1 METAQ
6 MVLIFVLAA
15 AIALALFFIAMRMIA
30 SAPVPQIWVD
40 EYNTVRLQNAAI
52 VAVRSNGPMDVKA
65 AWLLN
70 GSQWVSASACGAN
83 MTELLTRPHVWNC
96 GDASY
101 FFLYFPAS
109 LAPGKYVIRIEA
121 AFGNGAQNYT
131 TSFVLG

>member
-1 METAQ
+1 
-6 MVLIFVLAA
+6 
-15 AIALALFFIAMRMIA
+15 MRMIA

-70 GSQWVSASACGAN
+70 GTGWLPASVCGTN
-83 MTELLTRPHVWNC
+83 MTELLTAPSPQFDC
-96 GDASY
+96 GDVSY

-121 AFGNGAQNYT
+121 AFGSGVQNYT